1 MITLYILC
9 VLYTFFGFRR
19 FKKLYGDYNLFGESP
34 MVWTFILVLT
44 TAITF
49 ATTITFIIMYLP

>member
-19 FKKLYGDYNLFGESP
+19 FKKLYGDYNIFDESP
-34 MVWTFILVLT
+34 MVWTFMLVIT
-44 TAITF
+44 TAITIGT
-49 ATTITFIIMYLP
+49 AITLIVMYLP

>member
-19 FKKLYGDYNLFGESP
+19 FKKLYGDYNLFDEPP
-34 MVWTFILVLT
+34 MVWTFILVLK
-44 TAITF
+44 TAITL
-49 ATTITFIIMYLP
+49 ATTITFIIIYLP